1 MDVGAKNPVVG
12 SSDLKFRSFGFRPDP
27 NQELP
32 KVGSREWQQRARSVV
47 ETHRFLRTKTSTMAR
62 NRFCTCLLLSLAAI
76 LGPLALVGAIEAIPQ
91 AADTVTMVNADSP
104 KDVRLEAN
112 LAIPDGGE
120 LVLSIQVPHEAVKLH
135 SHGPAKVTRVYSDH
149 ADGKYGVGEVIHIF
163 VEFTSAV
170 QIVGKG
176 APWLLLH
183 TGCHDSPCH
192 VREVQRLRCQAT
204 KGKFA
209 LAFDGQKVGNVPWD
223 ATQKVLAAYIQ
234 RMTRIDKVSVEYSID
249 EGRACTFFGNNIT
262 ITYESM
268 NIAGTDGDL
277 SEMIGDS
284 NNLVGDGVV
293 LEHIQYPPAI
303 SATAWELQ
311 KGVLIPDRRAQFVA
325 QTAPNTLQF
334 AYTVQRG
341 DNTSRLEYANSDS
354 LALSLRAA
362 GGARILNA
370 DESQIQVNAILP
382 PPGFAGDWERGL
394 GSSLSTHNALTIN
407 VSPPYVTTVTSPH
420 VDGTFGIGEEIL
432 VHVHF
437 SQPIVVSGLPT
448 VVLETGTVDRII
460 PFSQVLLPER
470 TIAEFRYIVQSMDTS
485 PDLTYTSTD
494 ALQLN
499 GGSIKRQSTTP
510 TTSTILKLP
519 ANGESGS
526 LSVNKNIVIDT
537 TNPQVQSVSTTAA
550 GGTYTAGDEIP
561 IVITFDVPVVVTG
574 TPQLLLNT
582 GTVNL
587 FPGEFVQAAPTLSS
601 AKTVIFPSVDH
612 GLTTLLSRGL
622 QFQIG
627 GQILTVDYVNGDEVT
642 MLEDYTATVVDPR
655 NIVGRANI
663 PIKTPGYRPANYNSG
678 SGTTSLVFVYVV
690 QVGDVSTRLD
700 YVSTAALQVGSGSIK
715 RLSST
720 PFMAADITLDVPG
733 TVGSLGFG
741 SSIMVNTD
749 APVVSR
755 VTAKSRNG
763 VYKAGD
769 SIDFEVE
776 FNLAVVVFPTA
787 SVLTNVGTGG
797 IERFAVYAKGSGS
810 KNLKFRFQCIAADD
824 AAVFDYVGVKALL
837 FASWTEVSSATSTWQ
852 IRVKSF
858 DFQQFPPLSSFEDG
872 GGSSS
877 ILSFPLGLDASAPN
891 LVVFASKLYLLWEE
905 ANSATNNPTQIFV
918 AVLSSRANGG
928 SAAQWTIVDN
938 TPTDSSG
945 INKVPTENAAAP
957 HGVAHN
963 SKLYTAWHENAGGI
977 PQIRVAVYNGLDVT
991 PGWTFVDGNQLA
1003 RGLNYDASKSAGKVQ
1018 VNTPGS
1024 LDFTHSIQVET
1035 SVPVVES
1042 MHFIGEMESAVTLVN
1057 MIQTID
1063 VFNTGSLTQGEY
1075 KLIYGHLSETPC
1087 IDWDAPASGVG
1098 SVEAA
1103 LNSIVG
1109 LALTV
1114 SVVKDASAFL
1124 DGHRYIVTFAFPSMG
1139 LQSLQPKRVP
1149 DTSCKA
1155 FVCLPTALLPCN
1167 IGLVQTNQNADVRV
1181 GVGIVDT
1188 VVYFSFPVEVQIGIP
1203 KLTLDAGTAD
1213 RDAVY
1218 STRSALQEFDVGVD
1232 SASSLLAG
1240 AFRLSYGD
1248 FSNGVGA
1255 GTIITTDCIQILPN
1269 DEDGIQEIQAKLE
1282 AIALLNTIGIRTAT
1296 RRKVRNGYRYGIEF
1310 RNSGDLLD
1318 LVPADSTD
1326 CLAVS
1331 GRIQTIDISADS
1343 EILAGEILVQL
1354 GDATSSCIS
1363 WDLRAKGSTNS
1374 MEAFLSSMD
1383 NDRIIPLQ
1391 IVKDPSAFAYG
1402 FKYYVSFMLR
1412 DDAKQPLIVSSD
1424 AACVAFTCDD
1434 GNGAS
1439 TTCSGLSIAA
1449 NADFRVSRAASEA
1462 LSFRYLVQSSDE
1474 TASLTYKN
1482 SLSLTGS
1489 IVRASM
1495 SPTVAALLTLPQPRD
1510 ALLSE
1515 PRASSVSIVS
1525 INTIPVV
1532 VRVSS
1537 TTLDDTYTA
1546 GDVILVLVEFS
1557 GTVEVDGKP
1566 ILELDSNGKAFFVS
1580 GGATSVLKFYYKVE
1594 AGDTSS
1600 DLNYAS
1606 EAALRTFTTPESRI
1620 RCGLCS
1626 SLLIDASLALPSLLS
1641 VSSLAA
1647 NSALI
1652 IDTTIP
1658 TIVEISSSRPDT
1670 VAGDAGYGPGDI
1682 LDIIVEFSADVV
1694 VSGIPTLSLN
1704 SGGTAAFTYAGY
1716 RQLIDVG
1723 VNAVAPVTSGQ
1734 FSIVY
1739 NGESSGCIDFD
1750 DADSSASTSLKSQLL
1765 EFPTIARIGVMS
1777 VTLTRKKNGN
1787 RFVILFDSTKVV
1799 DVPMAIGLALSDVCE
1814 PLYPSSTA
1822 PELLVSRSTDRFVVF
1837 HYTVEAGETAALLN
1851 AAGIAISL
1859 AGGDKSIKRRAGSP
1873 IINADLTLPD
1883 PTGPH
1888 GLAQKKHLAIDGAE
1902 VKILDI
1908 VSDSAAQTYGVAFPS
1923 TASPPTVGP
1932 GEVLF
1937 HLVFSRPVKVIGSP
1951 TVELATGSLRPNGEF
1966 IPNRLAKFAG
1976 QPQPD
1981 HVAFLYHVEAEDYSS
1996 NLAFANRNGLADA
2009 EIYCVASTMAVRATT
2024 LLPRFTVS
2032 DSSIIEIDAYS
2043 VPTTVKL
2050 ASSQGDGVYGA
2061 GELIEIQVT
2070 FSKQV
2075 VLLTGLNHNLDW
2087 HARYPIALEV
2097 QNWIYI
2103 MWTECDDLHT
2113 PTKSYLY
2120 VRVFTSG
2127 TLDVVPMVSTSPINR
2142 SPDTF
2147 IEKVTMTIWL
2157 GDIYAAWDEGGLLYC
2172 AQFEGVTSPFP
2183 WTLIPNMGVNKDMEM
2198 TASDPVLI
2206 VYNLEL
2212 VVIWRELAVPV
2223 GGTNPVGHIH
2233 VAVRNDDNNAPLWI
2247 FHDGNQLQSGL
2258 NKDALMDADDPTAV
2272 VYRGRLYVSWS
2283 EMNEAGAY
2291 EIVIARRNVQT
2302 RDFST
2307 WTYLEAL
2314 PSTYPAYTFL
2324 SAYHPQLAVRRKGLE
2339 DMALLITWY
2348 RDTTISNFSEVITGQ
2363 VLDLDWEASVTG
2375 SNPQTIN
2382 AAELNSSIDG
2392 ANPNT
2397 KQQQFLTCGDS
2408 VYASWLGLEGASS
2421 EESAYVVKLATLP
2434 SGSDVYTDW
2443 TAAGIQYNLNQNPKL
2458 DAMDSFLVC
2467 SSSTSAN
2474 PQVGLVW
2481 TEYDGYSMK
2490 LRFRHSSIVPRIPGI
2505 SANSFGEVTAGAPIL
2520 LLATQ
2525 SNPTGFA
2532 TCINMSGLT
2541 AYTLTFAYVVQP
2553 GESTPNLEILG
2564 SDALRLNG
2572 GEIRDVYG
2580 QTPDFTL
2587 FPDSTDLRSL
2597 AYNSQLA
2604 IDTTPP
2610 TVSGVTTVNPSGEY
2624 GVGELFLLQVAFTNA
2639 VIVFEG
2645 DLANIPTLHLRSDEL
2660 HQMTDSQGLA
2670 TYTGGSGT
2678 NVLTFEY
2685 TTTQQDYCE
2694 RFDYLDSGSLSLNG
2708 EGWTVKRKSTRPIVD
2723 AILTLP
2729 TPKST
2734 HSLSGNRL
2742 IAIKPTQPRVLSV
2755 SSSTP
2760 DGVYYPGDT
2769 ILVDVVFSLP
2779 VVVFGFP
2786 VLLLATGDEGT
2797 RASLTSGNESAT
2809 LTFQYD
2815 IKKGDSSARLD
2826 VMDDRHGNGQVY
2838 FVMSLEL
2845 AGSSEIKRV
2854 STSPYTSAILALPAP
2869 GLAGS
2874 LSANKN
2880 IVVDSTPPAVLDIRS
2895 PVLDGTYDVGETIDI
2910 LMKFSRRVVVIGTPE
2925 LILNVPAL
2933 ATRTAVYIDGSETDT
2948 LWFSYTP
2955 EEGDNSMNVA
2965 LDFQNEYSLI
2975 LRPLLDGMEF
2985 LQAPAQIIGLSANP
2999 MLAVDIM
3006 LPLPGVAVRA
3016 DAVLSLVGNNQKIFV
3031 RTDGFHVQGVVADV
3045 PNGVYSP
3052 GQRIVISVLFTGPAV
3067 VQGVPQIKL
3076 NANALSFAMYFGG
3089 TGTAQLQFEY
3099 IVATGDS
3106 CSVLEAASRSA
3117 LELNGGVISD
3127 SKGIYAPLRLRAPL
3141 LPGSLSYEYRLEIS
3155 STPPVVER
3163 VYCQNGDGDY
3173 GVGDVLHLT
3182 VQFSRKVVIEDPAVA
3197 STPSLKLLL
3206 DTGFR
3211 TANYL
3216 TGDGTNTLVFS
3227 IQVVNG
3233 DSAHRLDYA
3242 DDSSLSGIIYAMA
3255 TTPTTQVNLLLPTPG
3270 VDGSLS
3276 DSSAVR
3282 VISTPP
3288 TVESVTAVSRNG
3300 TYGLNDQLYIRVHF
3314 SFPVLVT
3321 TASSC
3326 LLKLSVG
3333 DLERRRAVYTGG
3345 STTKILT
3352 FVYTVE
3358 FGDHSAHLDYA
3369 DSESLTCS
3377 VLQSTAVPSLSASP
3391 LLALPGASAS
3401 LGFSSAFR
3409 IDASSPRIVSV
3420 SSDLPNGVYG
3430 AGQVIDISVAFS
3442 EAVLVTKG
3450 GIPRLRLAI
3459 ASNAVVDA
3467 LLETAVEPFATYIG
3481 GSGTATLRFT
3491 YTTREGDMALPLMY
3505 AGIDA
3510 LSMVPEGVQVTAAAI
3525 GQSAFRFATLRL
3537 PAPGA
3542 TGSFSNN
3549 RDIHIDTLEPPRVL
3563 SVGSP
3568 MPDRIYT
3575 AGDTLELSVA
3585 FSMPVTVIGTAPTL
3599 LLQTGNV
3606 ESSDGEKKAIYV
3618 SGSGT
3623 SVLLFEYEI
3632 QVGDRTDRL
3641 DYRPCPFAERRAPER
3656 REWDKLVICSSA
3668 ANALQLEGTSG
3679 SVKRTST
3686 FPTTDAV
3693 LNLPEVT
3700 DWAQV
3705 RFQTSHDEVVYVT
3718 QLEPTTDIPEADRTL
3733 SQPLVNEFTM
3743 TQERTAITMY
3753 SNGIPDHKTTLL
3765 ERLKEQR
3772 YLIELQRFPTQQ
3784 SNPLVL
3790 SEVPDKFTG
3799 IFLNGIPFKSL
3810 SSSEQATDDCGGAI
3824 DADNRYFYVTLPLCY
3839 LAMAH
3844 EPREAPASSQVS
3856 TSNSRPP
3863 SIVVAYALD
3872 GFPIYGF
3879 YNEDGELPGD
3889 LDECNGRVRRDG
3901 QYGYHL
3907 VPPDTPSASPFMP
3920 CSKGIDATSASQDQ
3934 LEVFR
3939 YPADVAAVEGLSL
3952 SRLSRLDGLVI
3963 DETSTAEHATTW
3975 LNPDGVSVVYT
3986 STSVIVRS
3994 TGVPPTGS
4002 YGPFPNAYN
4011 RFIVS
4016 EQDYV
4021 FQFSRH
4027 PMVSATTTPLPLDV
4041 PIGVLLN
4048 GVPFFASDSEIYG
4061 GNVLDSANPAYVLM
4075 DRCNGLVDAGGD
4087 YRYYASPD
4095 CLLDQLGDVAD
4106 QPSPLL
4112 GFAFDGFPLYGPYDE
4127 NGQIPDDLDVC
4138 NGRTGDDGTYRYHV
4152 TLTSPY
4158 LLGCFRGELSTDET
4172 GDLYRSLSYAH
4183 ALRINTDRPRV
4194 AHVFTNK
4201 RPGTYVAGES
4211 IDVVVEWSTPVQIDW
4226 AGGLPSLVIQN
4237 SPRVAIYDPSR
4248 SSATSS
4254 SFMFMVTS
4262 GDFDIEDF
4270 SYDPHVPIQLNGA
4283 RIARLAAF
4291 PVLDADLKLVPID
4304 LDDTNLI
4311 RTGTSGLASK
4321 FQLVRSLHVELRGMY
4336 HPRAADLRAR
4346 VFHGRRQ
4353 SIIFDGCCTP
4363 RDAFGI
4369 PDVPDVLINRAQLD
4383 SEPRNPTSGVGWD
4396 YNFADFDGLD
4406 NLALDGGATVLQSS
4420 TSGMCVAS
4428 NAIDGRIRGVGVAT
4442 QTVARTHPA
4451 EDEQESAWWELRLL
4465 KSHPIGTIRVWIPE
4479 REPEL
4484 PAVVFTLRA
4493 DASDGVSPVTG
4504 HFTLM
4509 FTAPNGHQQINTEP
4523 ISHNAV
4529 AMVVDEN
4536 PRATTPGIGLG
4547 ESLQAKLT
4555 ALGELMPRLFVTR
4568 DPRDAAMSDNGAFTW
4583 HITFLDSTRIASSVL
4598 SVGTNAVCDGTG
4610 VVELTV
4616 PSPIDDGSDPVMYR
4630 DEKAGTPTN
4639 STGQKV
4645 SEQSMFPFWVLL
4657 FEHSAVMDVESFAD
4671 AYDRAVFAYR
4681 VDGSQANRSVI
4692 AVVPSA
4698 GTIAQYVRLV
4708 AELPRGVLSLA
4719 EVEVFAEQTHVLS
4732 QYRGGTPVRVA
4743 YYPGAKTWSPEE
4755 PFKYVFGGMPSE
4767 GAWTLAIA
4775 DMAANGST
4783 NLKANATAGGI
4794 SDWTLHVT
4802 NEAGETRA
4810 YFMDFQAQL
4819 HALPRHGTLFVAL
4832 DGTERDHLD
4841 VDANGLLDSMEAD
4854 VYLSRYSPTGY
4865 SALPALTRK
4874 RELQQFLLNYDT
4886 FGGVEVLR
4894 DPSERQKR
4902 LPSRVCDSACLQAL
4916 GVDPYFYVG
4925 LEGDV
4930 ALKLLRVVGDRVVK
4944 YVPQPGFRGKDAFT
4958 FSVAV
4963 GGQES
4968 RVLGTIQLTLIQ
4980 QLADQHPR
4988 PQRVRDS
4995 FPNWQPSFQYILP
5008 TPKYPRIMQI
5018 TRIIAH
5024 LALVSALAASA
5035 STPADAT
5042 WGWLTGGQSA
5052 ETPCPSDKEQTVGVV
5067 GGLDLSAQL
5076 GGGQKQGGL
5085 RGSETPCP
5093 SDEGDWNSP
5102 PSQGNWGG
5110 HDSATPCP
5118 SDEGDWNSPPSQ
5130 GNWGGHDSETPCPS
5144 EGQQTPPSE
5153 GAETPCPSDGEW
5165 TPPNQG
5171 AETPC
5176 PSEEQQPP
5184 PSEGSETPCPSKDQT
5199 PPTENTEG
5207 PPTKTPETE
5216 TPETETPETET
5227 PETETPETPEQG
5239 TETPVT
5245 ETPVTETPS
5254 TETPATETPVT
5265 ETPATETPDTP
5276 EQGTETPG
5284 TETPVTETP
5293 VTETPETP
5301 ETETPETP
5309 DQQIPSTESPDVTP
5323 APTTPGQEVP
5333 STESPDVTPAPTT
5346 PDQEVPSTESPAVT
5360 KSPDVTPAPTTT
5372 NTPDQQVPTQD
5383 APAATPA
5390 ATKAHTSDCAM

>member
-1 MDVGAKNPVVG
+1 M
-12 SSDLKFRSFGFRPDP
+12 
-27 NQELP
+27 
-32 KVGSREWQQRARSVV
+32 
-47 ETHRFLRTKTSTMAR
+47 
-62 NRFCTCLLLSLAAI
+62 
-76 LGPLALVGAIEAIPQ
+76 EAIPQ
-91 AADTVTMVNADSP
+91 AADTMTVVNADSP

-183 TGCHDSPCH
+183 TGCHDSSCH

-234 RMTRIDKVSVEYSID
+234 RMTKIGEVSVEYSID
-249 EGRACTFFGNNIT
+249 EDRACTFFGNNIT

-268 NIAGTDGDL
+268 NVAGNDGDL
-277 SEMIGDS
+277 SEMTGDS

-293 LEHIQYPPAI
+293 LEHIQYPPGI
-303 SATAWELQ
+303 TSTAWELQ
-311 KGVLIPDRRAQFVA
+311 KGVLIPDRRAQFVS
-325 QTAPNTLQF
+325 QTTPNTLQF
-334 AYTVQRG
+334 AYTVQKG

-370 DESQIQVNAILP
+370 DGPQIPVNAILP

-394 GSSLSTHNALTIN
+394 GTSLSTHNALTIN
-407 VSPPYVTTVTSPH
+407 VAPPYVTTVTSPH

-432 VHVHF
+432 VHVRF

-460 PFSQVLLPER
+460 PFSQVVMPEG

-510 TTSTILKLP
+510 TTTAILKLP

-537 TNPQVQSVSTTAA
+537 TNPQIQSVTTIAA
-550 GGTYTAGDEIP
+550 DGTYTAGDEIP
-561 IVITFDVPVVVTG
+561 IIITFDMPVVVTG

-582 GTVNL
+582 GTIDL

-601 AKTVIFPSVDH
+601 TKAVIFPPVDH
-612 GLTTLLSRGL
+612 GLTTQLSRGL
-622 QFQIG
+622 QFRID

-642 MLEDYTATVVDPR
+642 MLEDYTGTVVDPR
-655 NIVGRANI
+655 DVVGWANI
-663 PIKTPGYRPANYNSG
+663 QIKTPGYRPANYNSG
-678 SGTTSLVFVYVV
+678 SGTASLVFVYAV

-720 PFMAADITLDVPG
+720 PFMDADVTLDAPG
-733 TVGSLGFG
+733 AVSSLGFG
-741 SSIMVNTD
+741 SSIVINTD

-755 VTAKSRNG
+755 VAAISRDG
-763 VYKAGD
+763 VYKAD
-769 SIDFEVE
+769 DNIDFEVE

-787 SVLTNVGTGG
+787 SVLTNVGTSG
-797 IERFAVYAKGSGS
+797 IERFAVYTKGSGS

-824 AAVFDYVGVKALL
+824 AAVFDYVDVKALR
-837 FASWTEVSSATSTWQ
+837 ASYGSSSGWIRRKSASPLVPAVLDLPAIGLSSKLISIRQGCAAVADVFTTHESGTFGVGE

-905 ANSATNNPTQIFV
+905 ANSATNNPTQIRV

-928 SAAQWTIVDN
+928 SAAQWMIVDN
-938 TPTDSSG
+938 TPIDSSG

-1003 RGLNYDASKSAGKVQ
+1003 RGLNYDASKSAGKVRLCSCASRLYAAWEEAAAATAKSQ
-1018 VNTPGS
+1018 IRVAVQTGTDTSPNWRFIDGNGVTGLNTNTLAAANAPSIACLGGTAVVVAWHEATTGIGSIIWAKKFSGNLTSPMWTQLDSGSGLNYDATQVAKNVRLSVQSLGTTDILYATWDEVDATSSFSQIRVAKFTLAGAITSWKFLDGNAPLSSVNEDVTHAASRPMLTFGQSPDAIFAFWQENHSIGKTHVRGSMLESSVWEWQPISQACILRRSTSSVAAANLLLPEVNTPGS
-1024 LDFTHSIQVET
+1024 LDFDHSIRVET

-1042 MHFIGEMESAVTLVN
+1042 VSLIGEMESAVTSAN
-1057 MIQTID
+1057 TIQTID
-1063 VFNTGSLTQGEY
+1063 VLNTGSLTQGEY
-1075 KLIYGHLSETPC
+1075 KLIYGHLSETSC
-1087 IDWDAPASGVG
+1087 IDWDAPATGMG
-1098 SVEAA
+1098 SVESA

-1109 LALTV
+1109 LALAV

-1124 DGHRYIVTFAFPSMG
+1124 DGHRYTITFAFPSMG

-1149 DTSCKA
+1149 DASCKA
-1155 FVCLPTALLPCN
+1155 FVCLPTAILPCN
-1167 IGLVQTNQNADVRV
+1167 TGLVQTNQNVDVRV

-1188 VVYFSFPVEVQIGIP
+1188 VAHFSFPVEVQLGIP

-1232 SASSLLAG
+1232 SASPLLAG

-1248 FSNGVGA
+1248 FSNGVGV
-1255 GTIITTDCIQILPN
+1255 GTITTTDCIQILPN
-1269 DEDGIQEIQAKLE
+1269 DEDGVQEMQAKLE
-1282 AIALLNTIGIRTAT
+1282 AIAVLNTIGIRSVS
-1296 RRKVRNGYRYGIEF
+1296 RREVRNGYRYGVEF

-1318 LVPADSTD
+1318 LVPADSTA
-1326 CLAVS
+1326 CPAVS
-1331 GRIQTIDISADS
+1331 GRTQTIDISANS
-1343 EILAGEILVQL
+1343 KILAGEIMVQL

-1363 WDLRAKGSTNS
+1363 WDLQAKGSINS

-1383 NDRIIPLQ
+1383 NDRTIPLQ
-1391 IVKDPSAFAYG
+1391 ITKDPSAFAYG
-1402 FKYYVSFMLR
+1402 VKYYVSFMMR

-1424 AACVAFTCDD
+1424 AACVAFTCGD
-1434 GNGAS
+1434 GNGAP

-1462 LSFRYLVQSSDE
+1462 LSFRYIVQSSDE

-1489 IVRASM
+1489 IVRTSM

-1515 PRASSVSIVS
+1515 SRAIPVSIVS

-1532 VRVSS
+1532 ARVSS

-1557 GTVEVDGKP
+1557 GTVEVNGKP

-1580 GGATSVLKFYYKVE
+1580 GGGTDVLKFYYKVE

-1626 SLLIDASLALPSLLS
+1626 NLLIDANLALPSLSS
-1641 VSSLAA
+1641 VSSLSA

-1670 VAGDAGYGPGDI
+1670 VAGDASYGPGDI
-1682 LDIIVEFSADVV
+1682 VDIIVEFSADVV

-1704 SGGTAAFTYAGY
+1704 SGGTATFTYAGY

-1734 FSIVY
+1734 FLIVY
-1739 NGESSGCIDFD
+1739 NGEDSGCIDFD
-1750 DADSSASTSLKSQLL
+1750 DADSSASTSLKSRLL
-1765 EFPTIARIGVMS
+1765 EFPAIARIGVTS

-1799 DVPMAIGLALSDVCE
+1799 DVPMAIELTLSDVCE

-1822 PELLVSRSTDRFVVF
+1822 PELLVSRSTDGFVVF
-1837 HYTVEAGETAALLN
+1837 HYTVEVGETAALLN
-1851 AAGIAISL
+1851 VTGTAISL
-1859 AGGDKSIKRRAGSP
+1859 AGGDNSIKRRAASP
-1873 IINADLTLPD
+1873 TLNADLTLPD
-1883 PTGPH
+1883 PAGPH
-1888 GLAQKKHLAIDGAE
+1888 GLAQTKTLAIDGAE
-1902 VKILDI
+1902 ITVLDI
-1908 VSDSAAQTYGVAFPS
+1908 VSDSTAQTYGIAFPS

-1937 HLVFSRPVKVIGSP
+1937 HLVFSRAVAVIGSP

-1966 IPNRLAKFAG
+1966 IPNRFAKFAG

-1981 HVAFLYHVEAEDYSS
+1981 HVAFLYHVEGEDHSS
-1996 NLAFANRNGLADA
+1996 NLAFASRNGLADA

-2024 LLPRFTVS
+2024 LLPRLTVS
-2032 DSSIIEIDAYS
+2032 DNAIIEIDAYS

-2050 ASSQGDGVYGA
+2050 ASNQGDGVYGA

-2087 HARYPIALEV
+2087 HARYPIALEF

-2103 MWTECDDLHT
+2103 MWTERDDLHT

-2120 VRVFTSG
+2120 MQVFTSD
-2127 TLDVVPMVSTSPINR
+2127 TLDVVSMVSTSPINS

-2147 IEKVTMTIWL
+2147 IEKVTATIWL

-2172 AQFEGVTSPFP
+2172 ARFEGVTSPFP
-2183 WTLIPNMGVNKDMEM
+2183 WTLIPNMGVNKDMKM
-2198 TASDPVLI
+2198 AASDSVLI

-2212 VVIWRELAVPV
+2212 VMIWRELAVPN
-2223 GGTNPVGHIH
+2223 GGANPVGHIH
-2233 VAVRNDDNNAPLWI
+2233 VAVRNDDNDAPLWI

-2291 EIVIARRNVQT
+2291 EIVIARRNMQT

-2314 PSTYPAYTFL
+2314 PSTYPAYNFL
-2324 SAYHPQLAVRRKGLE
+2324 SAYYPQLVVRRKGLE
-2339 DMALLITWY
+2339 DMALLISWY

-2375 SNPQTIN
+2375 SIPQTIN
-2382 AAELNSSIDG
+2382 AAESNSSIAG
-2392 ANPNT
+2392 VSPNT
-2397 KQQQFLTCGDS
+2397 KQQQFLTCGDR

-2434 SGSDVYTDW
+2434 SGSDVYTGW
-2443 TAAGIQYNLNQNPKL
+2443 TAAGAQYNQNQNPKF

-2490 LRFRHSSIVPRIPGI
+2490 LRLRHSLIVPRIPGI
-2505 SANSFGEVTAGAPIL
+2505 SANSFGEIITGAPIL

-2532 TCINMSGLT
+2532 ACVNMSGLT

-2553 GESTPNLEILG
+2553 GESTPSLEILG

-2572 GEIRDVYG
+2572 GEIRDIYG

-2597 AYNSQLA
+2597 AYNNQLI

-2624 GVGELFLLQVAFTNA
+2624 GVGELFLLQVAFTYA
-2639 VIVFEG
+2639 VTVFEG

-2660 HQMTDSQGLA
+2660 HQMADSQGLA
-2670 TYTGGSGT
+2670 IYTGGSGT

-2708 EGWTVKRKSTRPIVD
+2708 EGWSVKRKSTRPIVD

-2729 TPKST
+2729 VPKST
-2734 HSLSGNRL
+2734 NSLSGNRL

-2779 VVVFGFP
+2779 VVVFGSP

-2797 RASLTSGNESAT
+2797 QAFLTSGNESST

-2815 IKKGDSSARLD
+2815 VKEGDLSAHLE
-2826 VMDDRHGNGQVY
+2826 VVDDRHGNGQVY
-2838 FVMSLEL
+2838 FVMSLKL

-2854 STSPYTSAILALPAP
+2854 STNPYTSAILALPAP

-2874 LSANKN
+2874 LSINKN
-2880 IVVDSTPPAVLDIRS
+2880 LVVDSTPPAVLGIRS

-2910 LMKFSRRVVVIGTPE
+2910 LVKFSRRVVVIGTPE

-2948 LWFSYTP
+2948 LRFSYTP

-2975 LRPLLDGMEF
+2975 LRPLLDGMKF
-2985 LQAPAQIIGLSANP
+2985 LQAPAQIIGLSASP
-2999 MLAVDIM
+2999 VLAADLM

-3031 RTDGFHVQGVVADV
+3031 RTDGFRVQGVEADV

-3076 NANALSFAMYFGG
+3076 NANALSFATYIGG
-3089 TGTAQLQFEY
+3089 TGTARLQFEY
-3099 IVATGDS
+3099 IVVTGDS

-3117 LELNGGVISD
+3117 LKLNGGVISD
-3127 SKGIYAPLRLRAPL
+3127 SNGIYAPLRLGAPL
-3141 LPGSLSYEYRLEIS
+3141 LPGSLSYKYRLEIS
-3155 STPPVVER
+3155 STPPIVER
-3163 VYCQNGDGDY
+3163 VYCQNGG
-3173 GVGDVLHLT
+3173 
-3182 VQFSRKVVIEDPAVA
+3182 
-3197 STPSLKLLL
+3197 
-3206 DTGFR
+3206 
-3211 TANYL
+3211 
-3216 TGDGTNTLVFS
+3216 
-3227 IQVVNG
+3227 
-3233 DSAHRLDYA
+3233 
-3242 DDSSLSGIIYAMA
+3242 
-3255 TTPTTQVNLLLPTPG
+3255 
-3270 VDGSLS
+3270 
-3276 DSSAVR
+3276 
-3282 VISTPP
+3282 
-3288 TVESVTAVSRNG
+3288 
-3300 TYGLNDQLYIRVHF
+3300 
-3314 SFPVLVT
+3314 
-3321 TASSC
+3321 
-3326 LLKLSVG
+3326 
-3333 DLERRRAVYTGG
+3333 
-3345 STTKILT
+3345 
-3352 FVYTVE
+3352 
-3358 FGDHSAHLDYA
+3358 
-3369 DSESLTCS
+3369 
-3377 VLQSTAVPSLSASP
+3377 
-3391 LLALPGASAS
+3391 
-3401 LGFSSAFR
+3401 
-3409 IDASSPRIVSV
+3409 
-3420 SSDLPNGVYG
+3420 
-3430 AGQVIDISVAFS
+3430 
-3442 EAVLVTKG
+3442 
-3450 GIPRLRLAI
+3450 
-3459 ASNAVVDA
+3459 VDA

-3510 LSMVPEGVQVTAAAI
+3510 LSMVSEGAQVTAAAT
-3525 GQSAFRFATLRL
+3525 GQSNFRFATLRL

-3575 AGDTLELSVA
+3575 AGDTLELSVV
-3585 FSMPVTVIGTAPTL
+3585 FSMPVTVIGPAPTL

-3606 ESSDGEKKAIYV
+3606 ESSDDEKKAVYV

-3641 DYRPCPFAERRAPER
+3641 DYRPCPFSERRVPER

-3693 LNLPEVT
+3693 LDLPEVT

-3743 TQERTAITMY
+3743 TQQWTATTMY

-3772 YLIELQRFPTQQ
+3772 YFIELQRFPTQQ

-3824 DADNRYFYVTLPLCY
+3824 DADNRYFYVTLPVCY

-3844 EPREAPASSQVS
+3844 EPREAPDSSQVS
-3856 TSNSRPP
+3856 TSNPRPP
-3863 SIVVAYALD
+3863 SIIVAYALD

-3879 YNEDGELPGD
+3879 YNEDGELPSD

-3907 VPPDTPSASPFMP
+3907 VPPDTPSASPFML
-3920 CSKGIDATSASQDQ
+3920 CLKGIDATSASQDQ

-3952 SRLSRLDGLVI
+3952 SKLSRFDGLMI
-3963 DETSTAEHATTW
+3963 DESSTAEHATTW

-4011 RFIVS
+4011 RFAVS

-4021 FQFSRH
+4021 FQFPRH
-4027 PMVSATTTPLPLDV
+4027 PMVSATTPLPLDA
-4041 PIGVLLN
+4041 PIGVMLN
-4048 GVPFFASDSEIYG
+4048 GVPFFASDSDIYG

-4075 DRCNGLVDAGGD
+4075 DRCSGLVDAGGD

-4138 NGRTGDDGTYRYHV
+4138 NGRTGDDGTYRYYV

-4158 LLGCFRGELSTDET
+4158 LLGCFRGEPLTDET

-4211 IDVVVEWSTPVQIDW
+4211 VDVVVEWSTPVEIDW
-4226 AGGLPSLVIQN
+4226 AGGLPSLEIQN
-4237 SPRVAIYDPSR
+4237 SSRAAIYDPSR

-4254 SFMFMVTS
+4254 SFMLTVTS

-4270 SYDPHVPIQLNGA
+4270 SYDPHVPIELNGA
-4283 RIARLAAF
+4283 RISRLAAL

-4321 FQLVRSLHVELRGMY
+4321 FQLVRSLRVELRGMY
-4336 HPRAADLRAR
+4336 HPRATDLRAR

-4353 SIIFDGCCTP
+4353 SIIFDGCCAP

-4369 PDVPDVLINRAQLD
+4369 PDVPDVLINRAQLG

-4396 YNFADFDGLD
+4396 YSFADLDGLD
-4406 NLALDGGATVLQSS
+4406 NLALDGGATALQSS
-4420 TSGMCVAS
+4420 TSGTCVAS
-4428 NAIDGRIRGVGVAT
+4428 NAIDGRIRGVGLAT

-4465 KSHPIGTIRVWIPE
+4465 ESHPIGTIRVWIPE
-4479 REPEL
+4479 RNPEL
-4484 PAVVFTLRA
+4484 PAIVLTLHV
-4493 DASDGVSPVTG
+4493 DASDGVSLVTG
-4504 HFTLM
+4504 HFTLI
-4509 FTAPNGHQQINTEP
+4509 FTTSNAQQQINTEP

-4529 AMVVDEN
+4529 AMAVDEN

-4547 ESLQAKLT
+4547 ESLQTKLS

-4583 HITFLDSTRIASSVL
+4583 HITFLDNTGIASSVL
-4598 SVGTNAVCDGTG
+4598 SVGVNAVCDGTG

-4630 DEKAGTPTN
+4630 DEEADTPTN
-4639 STGQKV
+4639 STGQKA

-4657 FEHSAVMDVESFAD
+4657 FEHSAVMDIESFAD

-4681 VDGSQANRSVI
+4681 VDGSQTNRSVI
-4692 AVVPSA
+4692 AVVPPA
-4698 GTIAQYVRLV
+4698 GTVAQYVRLV
-4708 AELPRGVLSLA
+4708 AELPRGILSLA

-4732 QYRGGTPVRVA
+4732 QYGGGTPVRPA
-4743 YYPGAKTWSPEE
+4743 YYPGAKMWSPEE
-4755 PFKYVFGGMPSE
+4755 PFEFVFGGMPSE
-4767 GAWTLAIA
+4767 GTWTLVIA
-4775 DMAANGST
+4775 DMAANGSMD
-4783 NLKANATAGGI
+4783 LKANATAGGI

-4819 HALPRHGTLFVAL
+4819 HALPRHGTLYVAL

-4874 RELQQFLLNYDT
+4874 RELQQFLLNYEA

-4902 LPSRVCDSACLQAL
+4902 LPSRVCDPACLQAL

-4968 RVLGTIQLTLIQ
+4968 RVLGTIQLTVEECEDPDCRM
-4980 QLADQHPR
+4980 A
-4988 PQRVRDS
+4988 S
-4995 FPNWQPSFQYILP
+4995 FFLHRS
-5008 TPKYPRIMQI
+5008 
-5018 TRIIAH
+5018 TR
-5024 LALVSALAASA
+5024 
-5035 STPADAT
+5035 
-5042 WGWLTGGQSA
+5042 
-5052 ETPCPSDKEQTVGVV
+5052 
-5067 GGLDLSAQL
+5067 
-5076 GGGQKQGGL
+5076 
-5085 RGSETPCP
+5085 
-5093 SDEGDWNSP
+5093 
-5102 PSQGNWGG
+5102 
-5110 HDSATPCP
+5110 
-5118 SDEGDWNSPPSQ
+5118 
-5130 GNWGGHDSETPCPS
+5130 
-5144 EGQQTPPSE
+5144 
-5153 GAETPCPSDGEW
+5153 
-5165 TPPNQG
+5165 
-5171 AETPC
+5171 
-5176 PSEEQQPP
+5176 
-5184 PSEGSETPCPSKDQT
+5184 
-5199 PPTENTEG
+5199 
-5207 PPTKTPETE
+5207 
-5216 TPETETPETET
+5216 
-5227 PETETPETPEQG
+5227 
-5239 TETPVT
+5239 
-5245 ETPVTETPS
+5245 
-5254 TETPATETPVT
+5254 
-5265 ETPATETPDTP
+5265 
-5276 EQGTETPG
+5276 
-5284 TETPVTETP
+5284 
-5293 VTETPETP
+5293 
-5301 ETETPETP
+5301 
-5309 DQQIPSTESPDVTP
+5309 
-5323 APTTPGQEVP
+5323 
-5333 STESPDVTPAPTT
+5333 
-5346 PDQEVPSTESPAVT
+5346 
-5360 KSPDVTPAPTTT
+5360 
-5372 NTPDQQVPTQD
+5372 
-5383 APAATPA
+5383 
-5390 ATKAHTSDCAM
+5390 